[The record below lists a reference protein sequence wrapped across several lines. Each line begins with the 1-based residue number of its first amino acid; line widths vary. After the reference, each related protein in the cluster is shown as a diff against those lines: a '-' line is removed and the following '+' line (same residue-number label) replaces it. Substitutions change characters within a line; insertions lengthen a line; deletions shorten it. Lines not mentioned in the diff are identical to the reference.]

1 MSSSSSSR
9 SVPEV
14 NSKRFFHEFPDF
26 TGAMVTQEGAG
37 QAQAI
42 SIDVLDALDG
52 LKAATVICTNHRGF
66 SETEHLLIYS
76 LDKLGV
82 HLINT

>member
-9 SVPEV
+9 SVLEV
-14 NSKRFFHEFPDF
+14 NSKRFLHEFPDF

-66 SETEHLLIYS
+66 SET
-76 LDKLGV
+76 
-82 HLINT
+82 